1 MSDREEEFRAYRE
14 DARIPCRY
22 GTKCYQK
29 NAAHHE
35 KYKHPPTKGTRNKKA
50 PRLKAMNQKKKKE
63 DDIRPSNDSPQ
74 KKKQKTNDEITD
86 LHCNMHIAT
95 CIESSV
101 LENDDTAC
109 EITAKSENS
118 HDAESAENSVNLI
131 TIASLLQNGGI
142 DVKNGKILTATAREI
157 IPYLFLLEMPED
169 FFHLYEFCENI
180 REGDPLNALKDL
192 NLQLIGPYDVFR
204 EEFING
210 KVENKE
216 ALLRHWRYY
225 YDPPEFQTV
234 IRENGTD
241 GLHFG
246 YWRDDASE
254 KPVFAAK
261 NKAAVN
267 CIIEPVAENIFGM
280 LDVYFEERLKLVTPF
295 EKIRVAQLH
304 QRLKSFASSKKITIE
319 KRTASMQARE
329 KQTVTRTF
337 HRAGIVV
344 PYNKKTQLGYRDL
357 AVTDSELQKLL
368 KQIENAPT
376 SRAGKT
382 LTSKLE
388 EVIRLATIAADE
400 CDFGTILELGHDLF
414 SSGVPFVESKALNL
428 LSLAYN
434 LLQRPQFFEILKSH
448 LKDRRKSLDLSVVRF
463 G

>member
-14 DARIPCRY
+14 DVRIPCRY
-22 GTKCYQK
+22 GAKCYQK
-29 NAAHHE
+29 NAVHHE
-35 KYKHPPTKGTRNKKA
+35 KYKHPPMKGTGNGKA
-50 PRLKAMNQKKKKE
+50 PRRKAMNQKRKKG
-63 DDIRPSNDSPQ
+63 DDSRASNDSPQ
-74 KKKQKTNDEITD
+74 KKIQKINDEITNSY
-86 LHCNMHIAT
+86 CNLHIAT
-95 CIESSV
+95 CIESSA
-101 LENDDTAC
+101 LEDDDTAC
-109 EITAKSENS
+109 EITEKLENS
-118 HDAESAENSVNLI
+118 HDADSAENSGDLV
-131 TIASLLQNGGI
+131 TIASLLQVGGI
-142 DVKNGKILTATAREI
+142 NVRNGKILTATAREV

-180 REGDPLNALKDL
+180 CKGDPLNALKDL

-234 IRENGTD
+234 IRENGKD

-254 KPVFAAK
+254 KPVFIAK
-261 NKAAVN
+261 NKAGVN
-267 CIIEPVAENIFGM
+267 CVIEPVAENIFGA
-280 LDVYFEERLKLVTPF
+280 LDVYFELRLKLVTPF

-368 KQIENAPT
+368 KQIENAPMEVK
-376 SRAGKT
+376 KT

-400 CDFGTILELGHDLF
+400 CDFGTVLELGHDLF
-414 SSGVPFVESKALNL
+414 CSGVPFVKSKALNL
-428 LSLAYN
+428 LSLAYS